1 LSAKTNDTSVF
12 FNSDELIDDT
22 DDVIHDHINFI
33 VQREVR
39 TIPHGL
45 GSEKI
50 RDVTGIVETLQCAL
64 CMSVTVQPQFVKYCL
79 HFFCKECMFQQI
91 NRNKKECPLCKI
103 PMGTKREMRDY
114 RKLEDII
121 RILRP
126 LIDKHQASQED
137 EYKSIYTKQ
146 MQEQHEMR

>member
-1 LSAKTNDTSVF
+1 
-12 FNSDELIDDT
+12 
-22 DDVIHDHINFI
+22 
-33 VQREVR
+33 
-39 TIPHGL
+39 
-45 GSEKI
+45 
-50 RDVTGIVETLQCAL
+50 
-64 CMSVTVQPQFVKYCL
+64 
-79 HFFCKECMFQQI
+79 
-91 NRNKKECPLCKI
+91 
-103 PMGTKREMRDY
+103 MGTKREMRDY